1 MTYAKT
7 CQLPSGCFLEFE
19 DAKDLLNLANKKSL
33 YIGNAPDTFLGGG
46 GQQARKIIDNNELGQ
61 ILTGNFIFAFPG
73 VQSWHPNPEPWFLE
87 GGGPIL
93 DMGPYYYTMLV
104 NLLGPAKNIRAY
116 STTVSKYRNIGDWP
130 KKGKEFKV
138 EVPTSYYII
147 IEFHNEAVIQGFLSF
162 DVINHQLNFMDFF
175 GTKGSIIGPDPNM
188 FGGPIRVSLSEG
200 GEWKEYST

>member
-1 MTYAKT
+1 MKKT
-7 CQLPSGCFLEFE
+7 KSDQLT
-19 DAKDLLNLANKKSL
+19 K
-33 YIGNAPDTFLGGG
+33 
-46 GQQARKIIDNNELGQ
+46 KIIASGEVGDIKL
-61 ILTGNFIFAFPG
+61 GNFNFAFPG

-116 STTVSKYRNIGDWP
+116 STTVSKYRNIGDGP
-130 KKGKEFKV
+130 KKGKDFKV

-175 GTKGSIIGPDPNM
+175 
-188 FGGPIRVSLSEG
+188 
-200 GEWKEYST
+200 